1 MNSFTEILR
10 TAFSLILSGD
20 RDVFEAVWTSISV
33 AGWST
38 IFAAMMGVP
47 IGLMVGLSQFSLKR
61 VVITLLNTLT
71 AVPTVVIGLVIY
83 SFISRQGPFGGMELL
98 FTTKAII
105 IGQTVLA
112 VPIVIG
118 YTLSAVKGA
127 DVRVI
132 PTALTLGASRLQGLV
147 QLTREVR
154 FGIMAAVIA
163 GFSRVISEVGV
174 AMMLG
179 GNVRG
184 FTRTMTT
191 AIALETS
198 KGEFAFG
205 IALGI
210 ILMAVA
216 LVINF
221 AFNLAQKS

>member
-1 MNSFTEILR
+1 VNSFGEILR
-10 TAFSLILSGD
+10 TAISLILSGD

-33 AGWST
+33 ASWST
-38 IFAAMMGVP
+38 IFAALMGVP
-47 IGLMVGLSQFSLKR
+47 LGLLVGLSQFSLKR
-61 VVITLLNTLT
+61 VAITLLNTLT

-83 SFISRQGPFGGMELL
+83 GFISRQGPFGGMELL

-132 PTALTLGASRLQGLV
+132 PTALTLGASRVQGLV

-221 AFNLAQKS
+221 ALNLVQKS

>member
-1 MNSFTEILR
+1 MNSFGEILR
-10 TAFSLILSGD
+10 TAISLILSGD

-33 AGWST
+33 ASWST
-38 IFAAMMGVP
+38 IFAALMGVP
-47 IGLMVGLSQFSLKR
+47 LGLLVGLSQFSLKR
-61 VVITLLNTLT
+61 VAITLLNTLT

-83 SFISRQGPFGGMELL
+83 GFISRQGPFGGMELL

-112 VPIVIG
+112 IPIVIG

-132 PTALTLGASRLQGLV
+132 PTALTLGATRVQGLV

-221 AFNLAQKS
+221 ALNLVQKS

>member
-1 MNSFTEILR
+1 VNSFGEILR
-10 TAFSLILSGD
+10 TAISLILSGD

-33 AGWST
+33 ASWST
-38 IFAAMMGVP
+38 IFAALMGVP
-47 IGLMVGLSQFSLKR
+47 IGLLVGLSQFPLKR
-61 VVITLLNTLT
+61 VAITLLNTLT

-83 SFISRQGPFGGMELL
+83 GFISRQGPFGGMELL

-132 PTALTLGASRLQGLV
+132 PTALTLGASRVQGLV

-221 AFNLAQKS
+221 ALNLVQKS